1 VPDNKLNFGQI
12 RRTAIT
18 ALFSD
23 DVLTEYLVLKGGNAL
38 DLIYGIT
45 ARTSIDLDFSM
56 KQDFED
62 SSDARNRL
70 FSALRDRFDAVGYVL
85 FDERFDARPDLKGGP
100 DEKPWWGGYEISFKL
115 IEREK
120 YQSLKDRPGK
130 LRVNALVLGSGDKR
144 SFKID
149 LSKCEYTDG
158 KAEHEVDQ
166 FTIYVYTPTM
176 IAVEKIRAICQQMPE
191 YPHTGNKKAR
201 ARDFYDIYQ
210 VLTTCDIDLS
220 TKENQILMRHIFEIK
235 QVPLSL
241 LSNIGREREFHRR
254 DWQSVVD
261 ATAEELQT
269 FDFYFDSVIGEVERL
284 KSFWVE

>member
-1 VPDNKLNFGQI
+1 VPKSKLDFAQI
-12 RRTAIT
+12 RRTAIA

-45 ARTSIDLDFSM
+45 SRTSLDLDFSM
-56 KQDFED
+56 NRDFED
-62 SSDARNRL
+62 SSSARDRF
-70 FSALRDRFDAVGYVL
+70 FSSLRDRFDAVGYVL
-85 FDERFDARPDLKGGP
+85 FDEKFAARPDLIGN

-120 YQSLKDRPGK
+120 YQALKDRPGK
-130 LRVNALVLGSGDKR
+130 LRVNALVIGSGEKR

-158 KAEHEVDQ
+158 KAEHEIDH

-176 IAVEKIRAICQQMPE
+176 IAVEKLRAICQQMSE

-210 VLTTCDIDLS
+210 VLTTCAVDLG
-220 TKENQILMRHIFEIK
+220 TEENQKMMRHIFEAK

-241 LSNIGREREFHRR
+241 LRNIGREREFHRP
-254 DWQSVVD
+254 DWHAVIDS
-261 ATAEELQT
+261 TAEEIRD
-269 FDFYFDSVIGEVERL
+269 FDFYVDFVISEMDRL
-284 KSFWVE
+284 KSLGMI

>member
-1 VPDNKLNFGQI
+1 VPENKLDFGQI
-12 RRTAIT
+12 RRTAIA

-38 DLIYGIT
+38 DLVYGIT
-45 ARTSIDLDFSM
+45 SRTSIDLDFSM
-56 KQDFED
+56 GQDFED
-62 SSDARNRL
+62 SSNARDRF
-70 FSALRDRFDAVGYVL
+70 FSSLRDRFDAVGYVL
-85 FDERFDARPDLKGGP
+85 FDERFAARPDLKGP

-120 YQSLKDRPGK
+120 YHSFKDRPGK
-130 LRVNALVLGSGDKR
+130 LRVNALVIGSGGKR

-149 LSKCEYTDG
+149 LCKCEYTDG
-158 KAEHEVDQ
+158 KAEHEIDH

-220 TKENQILMRHIFEIK
+220 TEENKTLMKHIFEAK

-241 LSNIGREREFHRR
+241 LSNIVREREFHRP
-254 DWQSVVD
+254 DWHSVVD
-261 ATAEELQT
+261 ATVGELRA
-269 FDFYFDSVIGEVERL
+269 FDFYFDFVVSEVERL
-284 KSFWVE
+284 KSLWVE